1 MNTHPSTW
9 ELFMYVAYLTVGCS
23 CFSTSVPLLRIF
35 YLLLL
40 PSLHL
45 QCIPHLLLQPH
56 WVYHRDA
63 STFSSHWGFLLLLFS
78 FHSPRHTCSNALVLL
93 ISACQS
99 SRPADKNPSV
109 QLVVF
114 QLMAHISG
122 HTHTHTDTRTAHT
135 QHKRVSFITQYV
147 IPSGM
152 LLGRL
157 LTDKQISD
165 SSSGKM

>member
-45 QCIPHLLLQPH
+45 QFIPHLLLQPH

-122 HTHTHTDTRTAHT
+122 HTHTHRHTHGTHTTQTRIFHNTVCDSQWHAA
-135 QHKRVSFITQYV
+135 
-147 IPSGM
+147 G
-152 LLGRL
+152 
-157 LTDKQISD
+157 QIID
-165 SSSGKM
+165 